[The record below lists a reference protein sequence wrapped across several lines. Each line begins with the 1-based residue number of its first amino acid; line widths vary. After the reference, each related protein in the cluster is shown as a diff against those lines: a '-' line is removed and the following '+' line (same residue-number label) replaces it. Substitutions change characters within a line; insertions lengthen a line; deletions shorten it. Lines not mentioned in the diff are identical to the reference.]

1 MIRLLT
7 RLASRLL
14 PLLLPGLLLAPL
26 GALAEAPPGPAPLVI
41 SQDHAWPPLAY
52 RDRQGEPQ
60 GLLVDLWRRLGE
72 ELGRPVEFRLADWP
86 QSIEQLRDG
95 RAMVHGGLF
104 PSPER
109 SAFLDF
115 SRPLLP
121 MEAVVFVATET
132 GATALDDPGIG
143 PVGVIAGSYE
153 REFLQG
159 RYADLPLRDY
169 PNNDALVTAAVAGEV
184 RAFAADYP
192 VGRYLLDRHA
202 TPDAFHVIE
211 VLYAQQ
217 LVAAVPKGEAALL
230 AEIDRAIAAL
240 PPEELARII
249 HRWTHTET
257 VEVAPRWLLPL
268 VAATVLGLLLL
279 FLGAHL
285 RGLQTQR
292 ARLEQHL
299 LSRTRELRERGAQF
313 RALFDNSAVAVMV
326 HDPYT
331 ARVLEANQRA
341 LQTYGV
347 ADVAAL
353 NAAAFEDESVWS
365 DPPYALA
372 DVERWFARTREEG
385 PQRFEWLT
393 RRINGELLWED
404 VFLQQ
409 VAIGG
414 EPRIVSSS
422 IDITARKLAKLRDQH
437 RSEILAALVANE
449 PLEALLRRI
458 VRSIEDEDPE
468 SICSILLIDP
478 QGGNLHHGAA
488 PSLPADYRAAIDG
501 LPVRA
506 DVGSCGAAAAIGRRV
521 VVEDVLSHPNW
532 TGYQD
537 AARAANL
544 RACWSEPILSTGGL
558 VLGTFA
564 IYHREPRTPGPD
576 DLDRLRVAVDLA
588 SLAIERKQTET
599 LLQRQASL
607 EELVRGISLAL
618 LAGEARDTD
627 AALADAMAR
636 IGAFMQ
642 ASRCVLLELTP
653 QGDLQLRE
661 QWCAPGIPPRGPG
674 FQVPAGGVRPY
685 LDSLNRGEFV
695 ILADDER
702 TRPLER
708 DLLRAGGTGSIL
720 ALPMLRDGRLQSVLV
735 LAAVEADHLWPVAD
749 IKLLQ
754 VAADLIGGALARQRL
769 EQELAHQATHDLLT
783 GLYNRR
789 KLESLLELEIGR
801 AQRYGRSFSLAL
813 LDIDGFKAINDAH
826 GHDMGDAV
834 LRRLGDVFRERLRDS
849 DLTGRWG
856 GEEFVVLLPE
866 TDPPGALQVAETL
879 RGAIAATA
887 FAPVGQVTIS
897 LGVAGYRE
905 GDTLDQLLQR
915 ADQALYRAK
924 AAGRNRAMLA
934 D

>member
-365 DPPYALA
+365 DPPYALT

-897 LGVAGYRE
+897 LGVA
-905 GDTLDQLLQR
+905 
-915 ADQALYRAK
+915 
-924 AAGRNRAMLA
+924 
-934 D
+934 

>member
-1 MIRLLT
+1 MTRLLT
-7 RLASRLL
+7 RLAARL
-14 PLLLPGLLLAPL
+14 PILLLSGLLCAPPVT
-26 GALAEAPPGPAPLVI
+26 LAEPPPEPAPLVI

-72 ELGRPVEFRLADWP
+72 ELDRPVEFRLADWP

-109 SAFLDF
+109 AGFLDF
-115 SRPLLP
+115 SQPLLP
-121 MEAVVFVATET
+121 MEAVVFVATDS
-132 GATALDDPGIG
+132 GATVLDDPGIG
-143 PVGVIAGSYE
+143 PIGVVAGSYE

-159 RYADLPLRDY
+159 RYPDLSLRDY
-169 PNNDALVTAAVAGEV
+169 PNNADLVAAAVVGEV

-192 VGRYLLDRHA
+192 VGRYLLDRQA

-240 PPEELARII
+240 PPEELARIV

-257 VEVAPRWLLPL
+257 FEVAPRWLLPL
-268 VAATVLGLLLL
+268 VAATVLGLMLL

-299 LSRTRELRERGAQF
+299 LARTRELRERGAQF
-313 RALFDNSAVAVMV
+313 RALFDNSVVAVMV

-341 LQTYGV
+341 LQSYGV

-353 NAAAFEDESVWS
+353 NTAAFEDESVWAG
-365 DPPYALA
+365 PPYSLA

-393 RRINGELLWED
+393 RSIDGDQLWED

-409 VAIGG
+409 VTIGG
-414 EPRIVSSS
+414 EPRIVSSA

-478 QGGNLHHGAA
+478 QGTRLRHGVA
-488 PSLPADYRAAIDG
+488 PSLPADYSAAIDG
-501 LPVRA
+501 LPVRE
-506 DVGSCGAAAAIGRRV
+506 DVGSCGAAAATGRRV

-532 TGYQD
+532 AGYQD
-537 AARAANL
+537 VARAAKL
-544 RACWSEPILSTGGL
+544 RACWSEPIRSTSGH

-588 SLAIERKQTET
+588 CLAIERKHTET
-599 LLQRQASL
+599 LLQRQTAL

-618 LAGEARDTD
+618 LTGEARDTD
-627 AALADAMAR
+627 TAIAGAMAR

-642 ASRCVLLELTP
+642 ASRCVLLEQTP
-653 QGDLQLRE
+653 QADLRLRE
-661 QWCAPGIPPRGPG
+661 QWCAPGIPPRGPD
-674 FQVPAGGVRPY
+674 FRVPAEGAQPY
-685 LDSLNRGEFV
+685 LALLNRGEAV
-695 ILADDER
+695 ILADTE
-702 TRPLER
+702 TIRPLER
-708 DLLRAGGTGSIL
+708 DLLRAGGTRSIL
-720 ALPMLRDGRLQSVLV
+720 ALPILRDGRLQSVLV
-735 LAAVEADHLWPVAD
+735 LAAVEADRLWPAAD

-769 EQELAHQATHDLLT
+769 EQELEHQATHDLLT

-789 KLESLLELEIGR
+789 RLESLLELEIGR
-801 AQRYGRSFSLAL
+801 AQRYGRPFSVAL
-813 LDIDGFKAINDAH
+813 LDIDGFKAINDRH
-826 GHDMGDAV
+826 GHDAGDAV
-834 LRRLGDVFRERLRDS
+834 LRRLGGVFRERLRDS
-849 DLTGRWG
+849 DLPGRWG
-856 GEEFVVLLPE
+856 GEEFVILLPE
-866 TDPPGALQVAETL
+866 TDAPGALEVAETL
-879 RGAIAATA
+879 RGATA
-887 FAPVGQVTIS
+887 DTGFAPVGQITIS

-905 GDTLDQLLQR
+905 GDTLDGLLRR

-924 AAGRNRAMLA
+924 AAGRNRAMLS